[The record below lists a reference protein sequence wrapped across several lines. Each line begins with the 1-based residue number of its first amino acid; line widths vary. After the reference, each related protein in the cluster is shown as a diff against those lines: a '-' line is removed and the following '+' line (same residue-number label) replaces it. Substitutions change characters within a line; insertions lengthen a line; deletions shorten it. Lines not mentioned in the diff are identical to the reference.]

1 MISSSRTIVPVV
13 IEDAFDGVVLGDG
26 DYDGDVLLLLD
37 LDLVRL
43 LVV

>member
-1 MISSSRTIVPVV
+1 MV

-26 DYDGDVLLLLD
+26 DDDGDVLLPLD